1 MIIESMASP
10 VTRNWTRNRADDC
23 HITDDT
29 RITTGPG
36 RYSIE
41 APNGYCNATF
51 APEPTTRLQKWGNA
65 QVESYVKTDVE
76 SDLFNLNRTT
86 SKGVC
91 GLYDPND
98 NRMNSASKRAIKEA
112 SFPQTH
118 ARLNDPPCTLRGT
131 GWNRWQWLC
140 QNPQENVMMPFD
152 WYVPGRLLHKDAHR
166 PCIPTPLSPK
176 PVLPHPLNLTHTA
189 VDVPG
194 AYGTTITDAEGLS
207 VGEVPARVLPINA
220 FKSSSPSEIPPN
232 NERASMLLDTRD
244 ITWPDAPSI
253 NAVPF
258 PVPTGPP
265 SVAWQRNDFARGIYN
280 TNTMPTT
287 DALGRVLPGPALKTT
302 A

>member
-1 MIIESMASP
+1 MASP

-29 RITTGPG
+29 RLTTGPG
-36 RYSIE
+36 RYVIE

-51 APEPTTRLQKWGNA
+51 APEPTVRLQKWGDA
-65 QVESYVKTDVE
+65 QVEAYGKTDVE

-86 SKGVC
+86 TKSVC

-98 NRMNSASKRAIKEA
+98 NRMNEASKRAIKEA
-112 SFPQTH
+112 SFPQTF

-131 GWNRWQWLC
+131 GWNRWQWLG

-152 WYVPGRLLHKDAHR
+152 WYVPGRILHKDAHR

-176 PVLPHPLNLTHTA
+176 PVLPHPLHLSHAA

-207 VGEVPARVLPINA
+207 VGETPARVLPINA
-220 FKSSSPSEIPPN
+220 FKSSSPSEIPPTDN
-232 NERASMLLDTRD
+232 KASMLLDSRD
-244 ITWPDAPSI
+244 ITWPDAPSVG
-253 NAVPF
+253 AVPF

-265 SVAWQRNDFARGIYN
+265 SVAWQRNDVARSIYN
-280 TNTMPTT
+280 TNVVPTT
-287 DALGRVLPGPALKTT
+287 DSVGRPLGGPALRTT
-302 A
+302 S